1 MNFTAGNGGRNNFQK
16 GHGMK
21 TFFLVM
27 SFLLMSP
34 GAWADGDFSYR
45 NQSEFKA
52 HDYLFKRQEL
62 RRDPVFDDYRTV
74 DVGVN
79 LGIGSDC
86 GRVDFKSTLQA
97 SLKNILDSR
106 YFGDMGKDIIAGSP
120 MLMACYF
127 SPTWCAILKHSQINA
142 NFMSQMRL
150 NQCSLMDKYTDSRV
164 QEFYEERQSCVHR
177 EIDKNG
183 GNIEAAMQS
192 CNSSRVWDSD
202 IANWSGSKYGDKT
215 SANKLIGS
223 SARWAG
229 LDTPAAAG
237 TLNLVK
243 NLVGDTVVSRGKV
256 SVEYGDKPFGIT
268 PRTHLAGIERD
279 IQERLCQ
286 GLLKKIDAAGPYGAN
301 EVIRGADLEAVTGL
315 KDQALLD
322 RQTLR
327 NLAVMPYKSR
337 ALYCQRLSNSIAVA
351 RFSDDMNRSLDVLA
365 LASQNPNLPE
375 RRKKEIENKRDQLK
389 NAVDAT
395 LELQKERNS
404 PLNEIVAGINQEGAG
419 LHLELSRERLIRDQV
434 ELESHST
441 ESRFFDCADG
451 VLCGEPG
458 GAP

>member
-1 MNFTAGNGGRNNFQK
+1 MKAIYLLFAMALSSATAHASDN
-16 GHGMK
+16 
-21 TFFLVM
+21 
-27 SFLLMSP
+27 
-34 GAWADGDFSYR
+34 DFGYR
-45 NQSEFKA
+45 NQSEFKSS
-52 HDYLFKRQEL
+52 DYLFKRQEL
-62 RRDPVFDDYRTV
+62 RRDPIFDEYRTV

-120 MLMACYF
+120 MLLACYF

-150 NQCSLMDKYTDSRV
+150 DQCSLMDKYTDSRV

-177 EIDKNG
+177 EIERNG

-192 CNSSRVWDSD
+192 CNSSRVWDTD
-202 IANWSGSKYGDKT
+202 IANWSGSKYGEK
-215 SANKLIGS
+215 SSSNKLISS

-229 LDTPAAAG
+229 LDTPAAAS
-237 TLNLVK
+237 TINLVK
-243 NLVGDTVVSRGKV
+243 NLVGDTVVSRGRV

-279 IQERLCQ
+279 VQEKLCQ
-286 GLLKKIDAAGPYGAN
+286 GLLKKIDAAGPQGAN
-301 EVIRGADLEAVTGL
+301 TVIRGANLEDVTGI
-315 KDQALLD
+315 KDQVLLD

-327 NLAVMPYKSR
+327 NLAVMPYRAR
-337 ALYCQRLSNSIAVA
+337 ALYCQRLASSIAVA
-351 RFSDDMNRSLDVLA
+351 RFSDDMNRSLDVLE

-375 RRKKEIENKRDQLK
+375 RRKKEIENKRSALK
-389 NAVDAT
+389 NSVEAT

-404 PLNEIVAGINQEGAG
+404 PLNEVVAQINQEGEG
-419 LHLELSRERLIRDQV
+419 LHLELSKERLLRDQT
-434 ELESHST
+434 ELDARSAR
-441 ESRFFDCADG
+441 SRFFDCADG
-451 VLCGEPG
+451 VMCDGN
-458 GAP
+458 

>member
-1 MNFTAGNGGRNNFQK
+1 
-16 GHGMK
+16 MK
-21 TFFLVM
+21 IISFVV

-45 NQSEFKA
+45 NQSEFKP

-62 RRDPVFDDYRTV
+62 RRDPIFDDYRTV

-79 LGIGSDC
+79 LGVGSDC

-120 MLMACYF
+120 MLLACYF

-164 QEFYEERQSCVHR
+164 QEFYEERQACVHR
-177 EIDKNG
+177 EIDRNG

-229 LDTPAAAG
+229 LDTPAAAN

-279 IQERLCQ
+279 IQERLCL

-301 EVIRGADLEAVTGL
+301 EVIRGADLDTVTGL
-315 KDQALLD
+315 KDQVFLD

-327 NLAVMPYKSR
+327 NLAVMPYRSR

-351 RFSDDMNRSLDVLA
+351 RFSDDMNRSLDVLT
-365 LASQNPNLPE
+365 LAAQNPNLPE

-389 NAVDAT
+389 NSVDVT
-395 LELQKERNS
+395 LELQKEKNS
-404 PLNEIVAGINQEGAG
+404 PLNEIVAQINQEGEG
-419 LHLELSRERLIRDQV
+419 LHLELSRERLTRDQV

-441 ESRFFDCADG
+441 RSRFFDCADG
-451 VLCGEPG
+451 VLCDQSG